1 MTPSTSTSR
10 PKLTAAWAKT
20 HERVVGGKRPTPP
33 GTSGSDEDAPL
44 TANGPKAERTNFKV
58 LNIRIPKDIH
68 KALRRISIEAEDSLQ
83 NTVIRALAEYA
94 GTRNAES

>member
-1 MTPSTSTSR
+1 MTPTTSTSR

-44 TANGPKAERTNFKV
+44 KAERTNFKV

>member
-1 MTPSTSTSR
+1 MTPTSTSR

-20 HERVVGGKRPTPP
+20 HERVVGTKRPTSP
-33 GTSGSDEDAPL
+33 GTSGSDDDAPL
-44 TANGPKAERTNFKV
+44 TAPAPKVERTNFKV

-68 KALRRISIEAEDSLQ
+68 KALRRISIDADESLQ

-94 GTRNAES
+94 GTQNAES

>member
-1 MTPSTSTSR
+1 MTPTSTSR
-10 PKLTAAWAKT
+10 PKLTAAWDKT
-20 HERVVGGKRPTPP
+20 HERVVGAKRPTPP
-33 GTSGSDEDAPL
+33 GTSGSDEDAPS
-44 TANGPKAERTNFKV
+44 TAAATKAERTNFKV

-68 KALRRISIEAEDSLQ
+68 KALRRISIDADESLQ